1 MSYSRTRAGRWGH
14 RQDAQHQREAKRRA
28 SLQTNPRQIVENIQ
42 SRQSVALR
50 VASYML
56 HLGRVGAEGSI
67 RDQSI
72 DHVAD
77 LIGVSREIVLEC
89 LCVDEVKA

>member
-1 MSYSRTRAGRWGH
+1 MSYPRTRAGRWGQ
-14 RQDAQHQREAKRRA
+14 RQDAQDQREANRRA
-28 SLQTNPRQIVENIQ
+28 TLQTNPRQIVEHIQ

-67 RDQSI
+67 RDQAI

-77 LIGVSREIVLEC
+77 LIGVSREIVLKC
-89 LCVDEVKA
+89 LSIEAEV